1 MSHIIFITFLKLQCL
16 LRVVERIMCI
26 GEQSAA
32 AAVESCD
39 LLEQVDDQ
47 KVVS

>member
-16 LRVVERIMCI
+16 LRVVERITCI
-26 GEQSAA
+26 GEQS